1 MVKFIKTVKYLNF
14 NFQILYINLKES
26 KERNKLLKN
35 SLSKL
40 KFPKHKIRRIEGIRI
55 KNLSNKTKFK
65 NLNKGEIGCFK
76 AHINCLKKAAKSKI
90 PSLILEDDA
99 LITKK
104 NIKFI
109 TDFLQLNNSNNY
121 LLFLSS
127 WRPNMT
133 KRYYKNNK
141 FLQNMYLK
149 MNAKK
154 VMSINKNSIYHIKNN
169 NIINFISPMWFISGA
184 TGYLIS
190 PNCAKKLLKLINNEK
205 EINLNFDVY
214 TSSQSKKI
222 NILIPDR
229 NIIKDRK
236 VKSVVGNS
244 KRNLG
249 NMCNKLG
256 ICIKF

>member
-1 MVKFIKTVKYLNF
+1 MLLDIENF
-14 NFQILYINLKES
+14 FELK
-26 KERNKLLKN
+26 
-35 SLSKL
+35 
-40 KFPKHKIRRIEGIRI
+40 
-55 KNLSNKTKFK
+55 
-65 NLNKGEIGCFK
+65 
-76 AHINCLKKAAKSKI
+76 
-90 PSLILEDDA
+90 
-99 LITKK
+99 TKK

-109 TDFLQLNNSNNY
+109 NDFLQIVNYKNLNNY

-127 WRPNMT
+127 WRPNMA

-141 FLQNMYLK
+141 LLQNMYLK
-149 MNAKK
+149 MNTKK

-190 PNCAKKLLKLINNEK
+190 PKCAKKLLKLINSEK

-222 NILIPDR
+222 NILIPDK

-236 VKSVVGNS
+236 GKSVVGNS
-244 KRNLG
+244 NRNLG

-256 ICIKF
+256 ICIQF